1 MKMLE
6 EIVIAGFGGQG
17 VLTMGLIVSYAG
29 MMENKEICWIPSYGP
44 EMRGGTANC
53 MMTVSD
59 KTISSPVLSSFD
71 TVVAFNQPS
80 LDKFESKTKKNGIL
94 IWESTNIANGPK
106 RTDIKAIAIP
116 AADEAQKMENPRA
129 LNMIMLGAY
138 IQTTGVV
145 NFETI
150 KKALKKVLPERHHHL
165 LPQNEKAIL
174 RGMELAKQALS

>member
-1 MKMLE
+1 MLE
-6 EIVIAGFGGQG
+6 EVVIAGFGGQG

-80 LDKFESKTKKNGIL
+80 LDKFEPKTKKNGIL
-94 IWESTNIANGPK
+94 IWESTNIAKGPK
-106 RTDIKAIAIP
+106 RADIKAIAIP
-116 AADEAQKMENPRA
+116 AADEAIKLENPKA

-138 IQTTGVV
+138 IQVTGVV
-145 NFETI
+145 ELETV

-165 LPQNEKAIL
+165 LPQNEKAIM
-174 RGMELAKQALS
+174 RGMELAKQAMS

>member
-1 MKMLE
+1 MLE